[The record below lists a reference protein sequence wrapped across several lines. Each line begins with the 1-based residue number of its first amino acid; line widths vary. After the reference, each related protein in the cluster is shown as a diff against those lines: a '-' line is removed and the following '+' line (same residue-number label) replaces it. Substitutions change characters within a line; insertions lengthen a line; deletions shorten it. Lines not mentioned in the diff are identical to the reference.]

1 MQPAVVVVAGRA
13 TADEAAEMPRP
24 GKLWRRRI
32 AYRRSNPI
40 DPWKQGEEKAAR
52 LTELIQHLVALVQHK
67 VLDLC
72 SIQLLV
78 PRQRE
83 HSPGRADG
91 NVRARLLLAELLD
104 VGRDGRSAVEDL
116 GADIGHELGEPQELV
131 LDLEGELSGVAQD
144 DDRRLAVDRL
154 TGVEPSSRARQRA
167 LHLLQG
173 GQDEDGGLTHTRLG
187 LAEDVRAEDGLRDA
201 LLLHWRKRARTQAA
215 S

>member
-1 MQPAVVVVAGRA
+1 
-13 TADEAAEMPRP
+13 MPRP
-24 GKLWRRRI
+24 GRLWRRRI

-83 HSPGRADG
+83 HSSGRADG

-104 VGRDGRSAVEDL
+104 VGRDGRSAVEHL

-131 LDLEGELSGVAQD
+131 LDLEGELSRVAQD
-144 DDRRLAVDRL
+144 DDRRLAVDGL
-154 TGVEPSSRARQRA
+154 TGVEPSS
-167 LHLLQG
+167 
-173 GQDEDGGLTHTRLG
+173 
-187 LAEDVRAEDGLRDA
+187 
-201 LLLHWRKRARTQAA
+201 
-215 S
+215 